1 MPVFNVDS
9 SHVSTAAATADQSAE
24 AIRTEV
30 ATMMAFLQGL
40 ADTWGG
46 TAATSFQS
54 VIEQW
59 RATQAQVED
68 SLTTI
73 GAHLHQAAA
82 TYSDAESQA
91 TALFAG

>member
-1 MPVFNVDS
+1 MSVFNVDS
-9 SHVSTAAATADQSAE
+9 NHVSSAASTADMSAQT
-24 AIRTEV
+24 IRSEV
-30 ATMMAFLQGL
+30 ASMMAFLQGL
-40 ADTWGG
+40 QDTWGG
-46 TAATSFQS
+46 AASVSFQG

-73 GAHLHQAAA
+73 GSHLHQAAA

-91 TALFAG
+91 TSLFVG